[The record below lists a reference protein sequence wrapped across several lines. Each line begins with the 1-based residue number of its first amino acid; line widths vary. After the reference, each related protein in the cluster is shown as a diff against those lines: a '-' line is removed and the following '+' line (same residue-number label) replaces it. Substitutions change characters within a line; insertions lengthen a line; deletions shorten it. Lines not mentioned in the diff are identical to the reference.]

1 MSCPHLKYSIINKSN
16 GGSIIA
22 SSAYDRREK
31 MFDEEE
37 NKMKYPHT
45 KADDH
50 VLTKMLLPKNSPA
63 SYTDPCRAWNDLNKI
78 ESDKIGYKLI
88 IPFQRELSFN
98 QNLELAIELL
108 NEEYVSK
115 GHVVQIDVHRGKNG
129 NDHLHAIASD
139 RRLVNGAWEKQ
150 KSDTVYYKRGTVKE
164 LDKHG
169 KVINPDAVILTS
181 ADKVDTPKLKR
192 KKLQYDR
199 TGNIIMEKGWQVLQ
213 YDANGKPQLDKD
225 GYPILVDIREPDYIP
240 GTSEQKYSKNGKYL
254 KPQWKKDT
262 IKRSTISNIGNVE
275 HIRRTWERLQNE
287 YYKKYNVR
295 DENGK
300 IFTVDLRSY
309 KEQNKVRPADQQMIP
324 TKHIGY
330 GMKSES
336 VLNYND
342 DAKKHN
348 ELVKEIQMKARA
360 LKAEQDKLARTEKAR
375 AAMLQENEKF
385 YALLN
390 PRQAFINSWTSRY
403 NQLVSQRNS
412 FETTVLQKL
421 EAGQKFNADHRKQ
434 IDRKTRRGNASWNR
448 LERHSKLM
456 SKVSA
461 DIQSVT
467 GSTFDIATLAG
478 KKFDTFT
485 NKEIVS
491 FVRARYGYDTATVAA
506 DVLEQNHK
514 DNSNAISGREENT
527 PYYPTQ
533 NTNTIGL
540 QQSIKVIT
548 KNPDLAAVKKEA
560 FATWDKTPEEAPPK
574 SVMNVLD
581 SYYTAEEFYN
591 AKLSGHKW
599 KTVHIDRQ
607 YNPDS
612 INQDYKSELAAI
624 DVQEKEE
631 EAKRK
636 AAEEEAKRIKEA
648 NSPYTTERI
657 RLNQIQINNLENL
670 LDKIIEPMANK
681 TYKEKRKKAIFSGNA
696 TAAPDLEQIK
706 TELRTK
712 FVDKNDKPTYAR
724 VVKAAQQMQ
733 LDISAI
739 IATRDAI
746 KANYNNWH
754 DENKNLLDVPKN
766 AKTATD
772 QTKISQP
779 TNETIEVE
787 IQHPTVK
794 HSKSKLDNIAFEQ
807 QADGTYK
814 DVSVSTEQSPS
825 PTNTP
830 QPTQKEDPI
839 EVEIQHP
846 TVKHSKSKL
855 DNIAFE
861 QQADGTYKDVS
872 IELRWKEKD
881 DHEKTEME
889 KAEDEMTEGWD
900 PGKKK

>member
-31 MFDEEE
+31 MFDELE
-37 NKMKYPHT
+37 NRMKYPHT
-45 KADDH
+45 KSDDH
-50 VLTKMLLPKNSPA
+50 VLTKMLLPKDSPA
-63 SYTDPCRAWNDLNKI
+63 SYTDPYRIWNDLNKI

-115 GHVVQIDVHRGKNG
+115 GHPVQIDVHRGKN
-129 NDHLHAIASD
+129 NNYHLHAIAAD
-139 RRLVNGAWEKQ
+139 RRLINGEWENQ
-150 KSDTVYYKRGTVKE
+150 KTETVYYKRGTVKK
-164 LDKHG
+164 LDSRG
-169 KVINPDAVILTS
+169 KVINPDAVKLTN
-181 ADKVDTPKLKR
+181 ADKINTPKLKG
-192 KKLQYDR
+192 KKLQYDK
-199 TGNIIMEKGWQVLQ
+199 NNNVIMEKGWQELQ
-213 YDANGKPQLDKD
+213 YNSNGKPLLDEN
-225 GYPILVDIREPDYIP
+225 GYPVLVDIREPYYIQEE
-240 GTSEQKYSKNGKYL
+240 GSTEYSTKEIKYSKNGKYI
-254 KPQWKKDT
+254 KPQFKKDT
-262 IKRSTISNIGNVE
+262 VKHSDVSDIGNINR
-275 HIRRTWERLQNE
+275 IRMTWERLQNE
-287 YYKKYNVR
+287 YYKKCNVR
-295 DENGK
+295 DEDGK

-390 PRQAFINSWTSRY
+390 PRQAFINSWTSQY
-403 NQLVSQRNS
+403 NELVSQRNS

-448 LERHSKLM
+448 LERHSQLM

-478 KKFDTFT
+478 KKFDALS
-485 NKEIVS
+485 NKEIVA
-491 FVRARYGYDTATVAA
+491 FIRARYGYKVSTIAA
-506 DVLEQNHK
+506 DVLERNHK
-514 DNSNAISGREENT
+514 DNSNAISGRKDKP
-527 PYYPTQ
+527 PYYPKA
-533 NTNTIGL
+533 NTNEIKL
-540 QQSIKVIT
+540 QQSVNAIT
-548 KNPDLAAVKKEA
+548 ADKQDLAAVTA
-560 FATWDKTPEEAPPK
+560 TALSTWDKAQDEAPPK
-574 SVMNVLD
+574 NIMNVLD
-581 SYYTAEEFYN
+581 SYYTAEQFYN
-591 AKLSGHKW
+591 TNLSGHEW
-599 KTVHIDRQ
+599 NVVHLDPS
-607 YNPDS
+607 YNPDA
-612 INQDYKSELAAI
+612 INRDYNDELKAI
-624 DVQEKEE
+624 DVQEKEEAEARKAAEEEAKRKAAEEEAKRKAAEE

-706 TELRTK
+706 NELRTK

-733 LDISAI
+733 LDISAV
-739 IATRDAI
+739 IATRDAL
-746 KANYNNWH
+746 KANYETWH
-754 DENKNLLDVPKN
+754 DENKNLLDTPKD
-766 AKTATD
+766 T
-772 QTKISQP
+772 
-779 TNETIEVE
+779 TI
-787 IQHPTVK
+787 
-794 HSKSKLDNIAFEQ
+794 
-807 QADGTYK
+807 
-814 DVSVSTEQSPS
+814 STEQSQ
-825 PTNTP
+825 TNTTP

-861 QQADGTYKDVS
+861 QQEDGSYKDVS

-881 DHEKTEME
+881 DHEKNAME
-889 KAEDEMTEGWD
+889 KAEDEMSDGWD
-900 PGKKK
+900 PGKNK